1 MPPMT
6 ARRAFLF
13 AALAAFGLGAGP
25 AAAHPHIFAE
35 ARLDVVVAPDATV
48 TSMRNLWRFDDLFS
62 STVLVEFDKNKD
74 LKLDDSELL
83 EVANTIYQSLAEFDY
98 FQLVTHDGKDVA
110 VKPPERLIASFEANQ
125 LVVLFE
131 TTTKEPM
138 KLAGKVPVY
147 YITGNDEALR
157 RYSPASLGGL
167 HLLDKLVLT
176 IDGERYWFFHG
187 DIFDMSTTHAR
198 WLARLGGV
206 GYDLLIRINTVVN
219 WCLERMGRPR
229 MSFSKR
235 IKQRVKRAVSYISD
249 FEETAAS
256 IAVHEGHDHVVCGH
270 IHQPQMRRIT
280 TPKGSVGYMNS
291 GDWIEHLSA
300 LEYSGGKWRLYMHG
314 EDTGLTERAAR
325 AGAEQLLPA

>member
-1 MPPMT
+1 MT
-6 ARRAFLF
+6 AQRASGINPSSAGKRDIDILV
-13 AALAAFGLGAGP
+13 LSDLHLGTYGCRA
-25 AAAHPHIFAE
+25 
-35 ARLDVVVAPDATV
+35 
-48 TSMRNLWRFDDLFS
+48 
-62 STVLVEFDKNKD
+62 K
-74 LKLDDSELL
+74 ELL
-83 EVANTIYQSLAEFDY
+83 EYLRSVRPRMVILNGDIIDIWQFKKSY
-98 FQLVTHDGKDVA
+98 FPKSHMQVLK
-110 VKPPERLIASFEANQ
+110 RL
-125 LVVLFE
+125 
-131 TTTKEPM
+131 M

-147 YITGNDEALR
+147 YITGNHDEALR

-235 IKQRVKRAVSYISD
+235 IKQRVKRATSYISD
-249 FEETAAS
+249 FEETAAR
-256 IAVHEGHDHVVCGH
+256 IAVHGGHDHVVCGH

-300 LEYSGGKWRLYMHG
+300 LEFNGGKWRLYMHG
-314 EDTGLTERAAR
+314 EDTGLAKRAAR